1 MAAVLFPRGVA
12 ITGYT
17 FVLLNRTTGSAV
29 TSGTC
34 DMYVTNDDG
43 TQTPAVTAPT
53 HKGNGQWSLSLTA
66 DERDAKITGVLI
78 VHSSAVPLDINFISD
93 DQLGPGSKTA
103 ELEFGSAASGADIW
117 ITSQADDTVIASGN
131 LDGDGNITFYLDP
144 GSYYAYVQKS
154 GLNFNNP
161 NAFTVT

>member
-17 FVLLNRTTGSAV
+17 FMLLNRTTGNEV
-29 TSGTC
+29 TTGTC
-34 DMYVTNDDG
+34 DAYIVKDGG
-43 TQTPAVTAPT
+43 TQAPATNSPV
-53 HKGNGQWSLSLTA
+53 HMGHGQWSIDLTA
-66 DERDAKITGVLI
+66 DERDAKITGLAL
-78 VHSSAVPLDINFISD
+78 VHSSAVPLVVNFISD

-117 ITSQADDTVIASGN
+117 ITSQVDDTVIASGN
-131 LDGDGNITFYLDP
+131 LDGDGNITVYLDP
-144 GSYYAYVQKS
+144 GSYYAYVQKA

>member
-1 MAAVLFPRGVA
+1 MMLLFPRAVA
-12 ITGYT
+12 VTGLGFHLVNKT
-17 FVLLNRTTGSAV
+17 SGGDI
-29 TSGTC
+29 TSGTI
-34 DMYVTNDDG
+34 DGYVVKDDG
-43 TQTPAVTAPT
+43 DQAALTTAPT
-53 HKGNGQWSLSLTA
+53 HKGNGQWTLNLTA
-66 DERDAKITGVLI
+66 GERDAKITAVHLT
-78 VHSSAVPLDINFISD
+78 HSSGVSLDINIISD

-131 LDGDGNITFYLDP
+131 LDGDGNITLYLDP
-144 GSYYAYVQKS
+144 GSYYAYVQKA